1 MKQCIFDVTREDIER
16 YVTIGFDLAIKT
28 MVNNGTITQKQAD
41 EYANY
46 TCTSISNKSVVSR
59 LASFFGKDI
68 PPNDVVFKFIAF
80 KLHHTKDEF
89 SGTE

>member
-1 MKQCIFDVTREDIER
+1 MKQYVFDVTREDIER

-28 MVNNGTITQKQAD
+28 MVKDGTITQEQAD
-41 EYANY
+41 KYADY

-59 LASFFGKDI
+59 LAKFFGKDI
-68 PPNDVVFKFIAF
+68 PPSDMVFKFIAL
-80 KLHHTKDEF
+80 KLNHTKDDF